1 MSRPAR
7 SAGSPAS
14 CTNRMREKR
23 EIEMIEIRRTSLRA
37 SNTAIKRRLRL
48 LIGAAALFL
57 LPVGP
62 APAAAA
68 AARATESL
76 PAEAL
81 AAIEKAIER
90 DRYKAETL
98 AVNPGEE
105 AVIKARNSAQNY
117 TTRFTGDG
125 IQLQSASSELEM
137 GLSLVGY
144 GYEGRMHQPVAGNLE
159 AKGQRVENVRGP
171 LTEWYVNRPT
181 GLEQGFTLA
190 ERPARGEVDGPLR
203 IELEVSG
210 VTASLS
216 DDGAAVLLGEPN
228 APSRLR
234 YAGLKSW
241 DAEGTMLVS
250 RLAVS
255 EQTIVLRVDDER
267 AVYPVTIDPTLTE
280 VAELFASDNQ
290 AGDFFGSNVAVSGST
305 VVVGAALDDDNAM
318 DSGAL
323 YIFEKPVGGWS
334 GSVTEIAKL
343 KASDGG
349 ASDGLPAGGLAISG
363 STVAAGVRLHD
374 TNGNGNSGAVYVFV
388 KPAGGWANMTETAK
402 LTASD
407 GAPNDQLGTTLAIS
421 KSGSTVVA
429 GASFD
434 DDKGSDSGSAYV
446 FVEPVGGWSGSLTET
461 AKLNSSDGV
470 ANDHFGIAGVGLSGS
485 TVMVSAT
492 RDDDN
497 GFESGSAYVF
507 VEPVGGWA
515 GNLTETA
522 KLTASDGAPLD
533 FFGAVDVSG
542 NTAVVSASSDDNANG
557 INAGS
562 AYVFVKPVGGWAGN
576 LTETAKL
583 TASDGAAGDF
593 FGFPVHLS
601 GSTVVLG
608 AIRDHTPIVD
618 AGSAY
623 VFFEPAGGWSGSV
636 TETAKLIDSDGAAV
650 DLFGS
655 RLGISGSTVVAGV
668 PGHDEIGPDSG
679 SAYVFEL
686 GLPLTSNVV
695 ATPNPASIAELIMI
709 SATIDDATTGNSNIV
724 SAECELTNNS
734 TDPPVVPCDPVIAAD
749 GSFDFP
755 TENVEATIPAGALT
769 PGVHELC
776 VRGTD
781 ADGFVGDFDQDGAC
795 TFLVIYDPA
804 GGFVTGGGSITSP
817 EGAYKDDLSLT
828 GKGQFGFIS
837 KYKKGANVPTGNTQF
852 QFKTADLKF
861 KSSEYEWLVVAG
873 PLAQYKGSGT
883 INDAGDFGFLL
894 TAKDSAINGGP
905 ATDTFRIKI
914 WDENSVA
921 PDPTVYDN
929 GTNQPIDH
937 GSIKIHK

>member
-1 MSRPAR
+1 MN
-7 SAGSPAS
+7 G
-14 CTNRMREKR
+14 
-23 EIEMIEIRRTSLRA
+23 IRRTSLRA
-37 SNTAIKRRLRL
+37 SHTAIKRRVRL
-48 LIGAAALFL
+48 LAGAAALFL

-68 AARATESL
+68 ATGSTGSL

-90 DRYKAETL
+90 DRYKAE
-98 AVNPGEE
+98 AVAANPGEE
-105 AVIKARNSAQNY
+105 AVFKARNSAQNY

-125 IQLQSASSELEM
+125 IRLQSASSELEM

-144 GYEGRMHQPVAGNLE
+144 GYEGRMHQPVAGKLE
-159 AKGQRVENVRGP
+159 ANGQRVENVRGP
-171 LTEWYVNRPT
+171 VTEWYVNRPT

-190 ERPARGEVDGPLR
+190 ERPERGETDGPLQ

-241 DAEGTMLVS
+241 DAEGTELVS

-349 ASDGLPAGGLAISG
+349 TGDGLPAGGLAISG

-374 TNGNGNSGAVYVFV
+374 PNSITNAGAVYVFV

-407 GAPNDQLGTTLAIS
+407 GAFNDQLGTTIALS
-421 KSGSTVVA
+421 KSGSTLVA

-434 DDKGSDSGSAYV
+434 DDKGNNSGSAYV

-461 AKLNSSDGV
+461 AKLNASDGA
-470 ANDHFGIAGVGLSGS
+470 ANDHFGIGGVGLSGS

-497 GFESGSAYVF
+497 GPESGSAYVF
-507 VEPVGGWA
+507 VEPAGGWA
-515 GNLTETA
+515 GNLNEVA
-522 KLTASDGAPLD
+522 KLTASDGATLD

-542 NTAVVSASSDDNANG
+542 NTAVVSAASDDNANG

-576 LTETAKL
+576 LIQTAKL

-623 VFFEPAGGWSGSV
+623 VFVKPVGGWAGNL

-650 DLFGS
+650 DLFGA

-668 PGHDEIGPDSG
+668 PRHDEIGPDSG
-679 SAYVFEL
+679 SAYVFEIPGLANLLIIDEDTIGSGVSSIELISFGAPFCGDGDPSVCVNDDIADLAVRDVLFSQGNDITPYSGLLLPTGELGDEGLFRFTKPDPQMSQDDGDSFTIQEFIFAAGAAGDENNLDKIDGVVPLDAADIDDLEGRIVCAVVYDSDVSADVKDGYASLKGATL
-686 GLPLTSNVV
+686 GLTAFMVTAVGP
-695 ATPNPASIAELIMI
+695 
-709 SATIDDATTGNSNIV
+709 
-724 SAECELTNNS
+724 
-734 TDPPVVPCDPVIAAD
+734 DPD
-749 GSFDFP
+749 GP
-755 TENVEATIPAGALT
+755 
-769 PGVHELC
+769 
-776 VRGTD
+776 
-781 ADGFVGDFDQDGAC
+781 
-795 TFLVIYDPA
+795 
-804 GGFVTGGGSITSP
+804 GGSVLPPITV
-817 EGAYKDDLSLT
+817 DLLPSDEV
-828 GKGQFGFIS
+828 QS
-837 KYKKGANVPTGNTQF
+837 VC
-852 QFKTADLKF
+852 
-861 KSSEYEWLVVAG
+861 AG
-873 PLAQYKGSGT
+873 VEP
-883 INDAGDFGFLL
+883 
-894 TAKDSAINGGP
+894 
-905 ATDTFRIKI
+905 
-914 WDENSVA
+914 
-921 PDPTVYDN
+921 
-929 GTNQPIDH
+929 
-937 GSIKIHK
+937 